1 MARNST
7 RRLAP
12 TLILISELH
21 NLAYITH
28 EPHSRILTKAFQTI
42 PIPPIRI
49 RISAPISECSDPSS
63 NKPSAI
69 RQLKSIVKA
78 IDTFQKELGRRH
90 T

>member
-1 MARNST
+1 MATKSK

-49 RISAPISECSDPSS
+49 RISAPTSECSDLVPTNPVLFGSS
-63 NKPSAI
+63 S
-69 RQLKSIVKA
+69 Q
-78 IDTFQKELGRRH
+78 
-90 T
+90 